1 MSTKKLL
8 EITSVSKSFF
18 GVKVFSDFVFDVF
31 EGEVHCLCGENGAGK
46 STFIKILS
54 GAYQPDSGQIIID
67 GQKVSGNLSPA
78 LSMDLGIQTIYQEH
92 TLMRNMTVMENLF
105 VGKEITHN
113 MIIDRKEMYRQTI
126 KILENIGVTNINP
139 ATVVRELGTAQ
150 QKFVE
155 IAKAF
160 VKEAKIMIMDEP
172 TASFGAHEIDQLLN
186 VVLKLKEKG
195 IGIIYISHHLEE
207 VFHIADRVTVIRD
220 GQKIRTYDRQKEE
233 LNEASIIKDMVGRDA
248 SMFYTRDAVE
258 ISEVV
263 MEVKNLSGHGVKDVS
278 FNLRRGEVL
287 GFAGLVGAGRTE
299 LAELLFGRR
308 RWTSGEVFIHGKKV
322 RIKTPRDAIKAGMC
336 MVTEDRQNTGLFI
349 NQKLSLN
356 SIIPQSVKANTRFMI
371 PKDDY
376 LITQEYIN
384 KLNVKCKGP
393 DQKVCFLSGGNQ
405 QKIAF
410 CKWFITDGQ
419 VYIFDE
425 PTRGVDI
432 GAKQE
437 IYHLMVQLCRQ
448 GKSIVM
454 ISSDMP
460 EVIAMSDRVMIM
472 KNGEIIA
479 EIQKHELDS
488 ETIMQYAL
496 GGSVK

>member
-1 MSTKKLL
+1 MSAKNLL

-18 GVKVFSDFVFDVF
+18 GVKVFSDFDFDVY

-67 GQKVSGNLSPA
+67 GQKVAGKLSPA
-78 LSMDLGIQTIYQEH
+78 LSMNLGIQTIYQEH

-113 MIIDRKEMYRQTI
+113 LIVDRREMYRQTL
-126 KILENIGVTNINP
+126 KILESIGVTNINP
-139 ATVVRELGTAQ
+139 FTVVRDLGTAQ

-160 VKEAKIMIMDEP
+160 VKEAKIIIMDEP

-186 VVLKLKEKG
+186 VVVKLKDKG

-220 GQKIRTYDRQKEE
+220 GRKIRTYNKAVEKLD
-233 LNEASIIKDMVGRDA
+233 EATIIKDMVGRDA
-248 SMFYTRDAVE
+248 SMFYTRDAVDIGE
-258 ISEVV
+258 TI
-263 MEVKNLSGHGVKDVS
+263 MEVKNLSGPGVNNVS
-278 FNLRRGEVL
+278 LTLRRGEVL
-287 GFAGLVGAGRTE
+287 GIAGLVGAGRTE
-299 LAELLFGRR
+299 LSELLFARTR
-308 RWTSGEVFIHGKKV
+308 ATSGEIWIHGKKMN
-322 RIKTPRDAIKAGMC
+322 IKSPADAIKGGIC

-356 SIIPQSVKANTRFMI
+356 AIIPQSVKENMKFMH
-371 PKDDY
+371 PKNDWK
-376 LITQEYIN
+376 ITKEYIN
-384 KLNVKCKGP
+384 KLNIKCNGP

-410 CKWFITDGQ
+410 CKWFITDGDIF
-419 VYIFDE
+419 IFDE

-432 GAKQE
+432 GAKQD
-437 IYHLMVQLCRQ
+437 IYQLMVQLCRE
-448 GKSIVM
+448 GKSIIM

-460 EVIAMSDRVMIM
+460 EVIAMSDRVLIM
-472 KNGEIIA
+472 KKGEIIA
-479 EIQKHELDS
+479 EIQKKELDS